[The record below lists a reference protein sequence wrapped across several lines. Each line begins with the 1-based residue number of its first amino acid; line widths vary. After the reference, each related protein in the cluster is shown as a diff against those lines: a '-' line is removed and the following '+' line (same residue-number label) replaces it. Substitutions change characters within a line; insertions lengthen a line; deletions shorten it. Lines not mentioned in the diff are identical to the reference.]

1 MRVLCAVGQR
11 GGPELINRVAEMVRS
26 GSDLLL
32 LHVVDT
38 GPRHDLRHLIGGLRH
53 GPAAGPGRER
63 ELSAAEESVGKTS
76 LAETQEAAEAAGFI
90 TRTSLVW
97 GRPEEV
103 ILKVAADEEAVL
115 ICISAREGAEG
126 HPHIGPASVGHTARF
141 VLDHAPCDVLLLRET
156 LLSH

>member
-11 GGPELINRVAEMVRS
+11 GGPELVQRVAEILS
-26 GSDLLL
+26 AGAELLL

-38 GPRHDLRHLIGGLRH
+38 GPRHDLKHLIGQLRH
-53 GPAAGPGRER
+53 GPARGPGREG
-63 ELSAAEESVGKTS
+63 ELHAAEESAGRTS
-76 LAETQEAAEAAGFI
+76 LGETQEAAQAAGFAA
-90 TRTSLVW
+90 RTSLVW

-103 ILKVAADEEAVL
+103 ILQVAESEKVSL

-141 VLDHAPCDVLLLRET
+141 VLDHAPCDVLLLREND
-156 LLSH
+156 